1 MTPVIRWVRIK
12 SKDHSQ
18 IKSPAMKR
26 KDLTGLK
33 RRKNTDIC
41 PHSNTEPTT
50 TSDLRNTL
58 RLKKLSRVLK
68 PSFKKLSQHVLV
80 RLLLRFA
87 TPNKRKRE
95 IENVLLNT
103 TKLLLSKVVSL
114 ELTGWV
120 STTWKVS
127 ECLKI

>member
-1 MTPVIRWVRIK
+1 MTPVTRWVKIK

-18 IKSPAMKR
+18 SRSPAMKR

-41 PHSNTEPTT
+41 PHSNTEHTT
-50 TSDLRNTL
+50 TSDSRNTL
-58 RLKKLSRVLK
+58 QSKKSSRVLK
-68 PSFKKLSQHVLV
+68 PLSKKLSQHVLV
-80 RLLLRFA
+80 LLLLSFA
-87 TPNKRKRE
+87 TRNKKKRE
-95 IENVLLNT
+95 IENALHNT
-103 TKLLLSKVVSL
+103 IKLLLSRVVSL
-114 ELTGWV
+114 EPTGWV